1 MSSHVGY
8 LTIRLA
14 GLAKESF
21 ERAIEPLG
29 LRPALYDVLAVVAE
43 LGPES
48 QRDLAAVL
56 GIDPARVV
64 ALVDELESSGL
75 AERRV
80 DPDDRR
86 RRVVAPTRRGRDVH
100 GRALRAARL
109 VEADLLD
116 ALTPAERTVLRD
128 LLRRTIA

>member
-29 LRPALYDVLAVVAE
+29 LRPALYE

-116 ALTPAERTVLRD
+116 ALTPAERTALRD
-128 LLRRTIA
+128 LLRRTVA